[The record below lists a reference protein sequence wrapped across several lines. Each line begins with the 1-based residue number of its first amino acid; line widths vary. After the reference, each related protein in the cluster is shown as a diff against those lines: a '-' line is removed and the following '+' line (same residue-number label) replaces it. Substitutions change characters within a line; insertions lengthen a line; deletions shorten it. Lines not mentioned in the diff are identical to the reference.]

1 MATVTTEILTGVK
14 NALNITGTF
23 QDDTISGYIA
33 EVMDYMS
40 GAGVSDA
47 MISASVGTI
56 ARGVSDLWDN
66 DGGNVKLSPY
76 FMNRVSQL
84 VYRSAVQSGGSAT

>member
-1 MATVTTEILTGVK
+1 MATVTTDILTGVK
-14 NALNITGTF
+14 NALNVTGTF
-23 QDDTISGYIA
+23 QDATISVYIV

-47 MISASVGTI
+47 IISASVGTI

-66 DGGNVKLSPY
+66 DGGGVKYSPY
-76 FMNRVSQL
+76 FYDRVSQL
-84 VYRSAVQSGGSAT
+84 VLRSNGGA

>member
-1 MATVTTEILTGVK
+1 MATVTPEILADVK
-14 NALNITGTF
+14 SALNVTGTF
-23 QDDTISGYIA
+23 QDATISGYIV

-47 MISASVGTI
+47 IISASVGTI

-66 DGGNVKLSPY
+66 DGGNVRLSPY

-84 VYRSAVQSGGSAT
+84 VLRSGGGS

>member
-1 MATVTTEILTGVK
+1 MATVTAEILAGVK
-14 NALNITGTF
+14 NALNVTGTF
-23 QDDTISGYIA
+23 QDDTISGYIV

-47 MISASVGTI
+47 IISASIGTI

-66 DGGNVKLSPY
+66 DGGNVRLSPY

-84 VYRSAVQSGGSAT
+84 VLRSTGGA

>member
-1 MATVTTEILTGVK
+1 MATVTPEILTGVK
-14 NALNITGTF
+14 NALNVTGTF
-23 QDDTISGYIA
+23 QDDTISEYIM
-33 EVMDYMS
+33 EVMDYMQ

-47 MISASVGTI
+47 IISASVGTI

-66 DGGNVKLSPY
+66 DGGNVRLSPY
-76 FMNRVSQL
+76 FMNRVAQL

>member
-1 MATVTTEILTGVK
+1 MANVTPEILNGVK
-14 NALNITGTF
+14 NALNVTGTF

-33 EVMDYMS
+33 EVMDYMV

-47 MISASVGTI
+47 IISASVGTI

-76 FMNRVSQL
+76 FMNRVTQL
-84 VYRSAVQSGGSAT
+84 ALRSTGGA

>member
-1 MATVTTEILTGVK
+1 MANVTPEILNGVK
-14 NALNITGTF
+14 NALNVTGTF
-23 QDDTISGYIA
+23 QDDTITGYIV

-47 MISASVGTI
+47 IISASVGTI

-76 FMNRVSQL
+76 FVNRVTQL
-84 VYRSAVQSGGSAT
+84 ALRSTGGA

>member
-14 NALNITGTF
+14 NALGITGTF
-23 QDDTISGYIA
+23 QDDTISGYIE

-66 DGGNVKLSPY
+66 DGGNVRLSPY
-76 FMNRVSQL
+76 FMNRVAQL

>member
-1 MATVTTEILTGVK
+1 MATVTAEILAGVK
-14 NALNITGTF
+14 NALNVTGTF
-23 QDDTISGYIA
+23 QDDTISGYIV

-47 MISASVGTI
+47 IISASIGTI

-66 DGGNVKLSPY
+66 DGGNVRLSPY

-84 VYRSAVQSGGSAT
+84 VLRSGGGS

>member
-1 MATVTTEILTGVK
+1 MATVTTEILQGVK
-14 NALNITGTF
+14 NALGITGDF
-23 QDDTISGYIA
+23 QDETLSRYIM
-33 EVMDYMS
+33 EVMDYMR

-47 MISASVGTI
+47 IISASIGTI

-76 FMNRVSQL
+76 FMNRVAQL
-84 VYRSAVQSGGSAT
+84 VYRSAAQSGGSAT

>member
-1 MATVTTEILTGVK
+1 MTTVTDEILQGVK
-14 NALNITGTF
+14 NALNVTGTF
-23 QDDTISGYIA
+23 QDATISGYIV

-47 MISASVGTI
+47 VISASIGTI

-66 DGGNVKLSPY
+66 DGGNVRMSQY
-76 FMNRVSQL
+76 FMHRVAQL
-84 VYRSAVQSGGSAT
+84 AYRSAAQNGGGS

>member
-1 MATVTTEILTGVK
+1 MANVTPEILNGVK
-14 NALNITGTF
+14 NALNVTGTF

-47 MISASVGTI
+47 IISASVGTI

-66 DGGNVKLSPY
+66 DGGNVRLSPY
-76 FMNRVSQL
+76 FMNRVTQL
-84 VYRSAVQSGGSAT
+84 ALRSTGGA

>member
-1 MATVTTEILTGVK
+1 MATVTAEILAGVK
-14 NALNITGTF
+14 NALNVTGTF
-23 QDDTISGYIA
+23 QDDTISGYIV

-47 MISASVGTI
+47 IISASVGTI

-66 DGGNVKLSPY
+66 DGGNVRLSPY
-76 FMNRVSQL
+76 FVNRVSQL
-84 VYRSAVQSGGSAT
+84 VLRSTGGA

>member
-1 MATVTTEILTGVK
+1 MVTVTAEILAGVK
-14 NALNITGTF
+14 NALNVTGTF
-23 QDDTISGYIA
+23 QDDTISGYIV

-47 MISASVGTI
+47 IISASIGTI

-66 DGGNVKLSPY
+66 DGGNVRLSPY

-84 VYRSAVQSGGSAT
+84 VLRSTGGA

>member
-1 MATVTTEILTGVK
+1 MATVTSDILNGVK
-14 NALNITGTF
+14 NALNVTGTF

-47 MISASVGTI
+47 IISASVGTI

-76 FMNRVSQL
+76 FMNRVTQL
-84 VYRSAVQSGGSAT
+84 ALRSTGGA

>member
-1 MATVTTEILTGVK
+1 MATVTPEILNGVK
-14 NALNITGTF
+14 NALNVTGTF

-47 MISASVGTI
+47 IISASVGTI

-76 FMNRVSQL
+76 FMNRVTQL
-84 VYRSAVQSGGSAT
+84 ALRSTGGA

>member
-1 MATVTTEILTGVK
+1 MATVTPEILNGVK
-14 NALNITGTF
+14 NALNVTGTF

-47 MISASVGTI
+47 IISASVGTI

-66 DGGNVKLSPY
+66 DGGNVRLSPY
-76 FMNRVSQL
+76 FINRVTQL
-84 VYRSAVQSGGSAT
+84 ALRSTGGA

>member
-1 MATVTTEILTGVK
+1 MATVTPEILTGVK
-14 NALNITGTF
+14 NALNVTGTF
-23 QDDTISGYIA
+23 QDATITGYIV

-47 MISASVGTI
+47 IISASVGTI

-66 DGGNVKLSPY
+66 DGGNVRLSPY
-76 FMNRVSQL
+76 FMNRVAQL
-84 VYRSAVQSGGSAT
+84 VYRSTGGA

>member
-1 MATVTTEILTGVK
+1 MATVTSDILNGVK
-14 NALNITGTF
+14 NALNVTGTF
-23 QDDTISGYIA
+23 QDETITGYIV

-47 MISASVGTI
+47 IISASVGTI

-76 FMNRVSQL
+76 FMNRVTQL
-84 VYRSAVQSGGSAT
+84 ALRSTGGA

>member
-1 MATVTTEILTGVK
+1 MATVTSDILNGVK
-14 NALNITGTF
+14 NALNVTGTY
-23 QDDTISGYIA
+23 QDATITGYIA

-47 MISASVGTI
+47 AISASVGTI

-76 FMNRVSQL
+76 FMNRVTQL
-84 VYRSAVQSGGSAT
+84 ALKSTGGA

>member
-1 MATVTTEILTGVK
+1 MVTVTPEILQGVK
-14 NALNITGTF
+14 NALNVTGTF
-23 QDDTISGYIA
+23 QDETISGYIV
-33 EVMDYMS
+33 EVMDYMA

-66 DGGNVKLSPY
+66 DGGNVRLSQY
-76 FMNRVSQL
+76 FMHRVAQL
-84 VYRSAVQSGGSAT
+84 VYRSGAGS

>member
-1 MATVTTEILTGVK
+1 MATITPEILQGVK
-14 NALNITGTF
+14 NALNVTGTF
-23 QDDTISGYIA
+23 QDETISGYIV
-33 EVMDYMS
+33 EVMDYMA

-66 DGGNVKLSPY
+66 DGGNVRLSPY
-76 FMNRVSQL
+76 FMHRVAQL
-84 VYRSAVQSGGSAT
+84 VYRSANGGGS

>member
-1 MATVTTEILTGVK
+1 MATVTTEILNGVK
-14 NALNITGTF
+14 NALNVTGTF
-23 QDDTISGYIA
+23 QDATITGYIS

-47 MISASVGTI
+47 IISASVGTI

-76 FMNRVSQL
+76 FMNRVTQL
-84 VYRSAVQSGGSAT
+84 ALRSTGGA

>member
-1 MATVTTEILTGVK
+1 MATVTPEILNGVK
-14 NALNITGTF
+14 NALNVTGTF

-47 MISASVGTI
+47 IISASVGTI

-66 DGGNVKLSPY
+66 DGGNVRLSPY
-76 FMNRVSQL
+76 FINRVVQL
-84 VYRSAVQSGGSAT
+84 ALRSTGGA

>member
-1 MATVTTEILTGVK
+1 MATVTPEILAGVK
-14 NALNITGTF
+14 NALNVTGTF
-23 QDDTISGYIA
+23 QDATITGYIV
-33 EVMDYMS
+33 EVMDYMT

-47 MISASVGTI
+47 IISASVGTI

-66 DGGNVKLSPY
+66 DGGNVRLSPY

-84 VYRSAVQSGGSAT
+84 VLRSTGGAGNGV

>member
-1 MATVTTEILTGVK
+1 MATVTPEILQGVK
-14 NALNITGTF
+14 NALNVTGTF
-23 QDDTISGYIA
+23 QDETISGYIV
-33 EVMDYMS
+33 EVMDYMA

-66 DGGNVKLSPY
+66 DGGNVRLSQY
-76 FMNRVSQL
+76 FMHRVAQL
-84 VYRSAVQSGGSAT
+84 VYRSTNGGGT

>member
-1 MATVTTEILTGVK
+1 MATVTPEILAGVK
-14 NALNITGTF
+14 SALNVTGTF
-23 QDDTISGYIA
+23 QDSTISGYIV

-47 MISASVGTI
+47 IISASVGTI

-66 DGGNVKLSPY
+66 DGGNVRLSPY

-84 VYRSAVQSGGSAT
+84 VLRSGGGS